1 MVSSVLF
8 SLTFFLVFCLRGITS
23 FISPVKPAITLKPDS
38 FQQLIQQKS
47 RSIGNPST
55 FHQKEWKVWEQN
67 QNSNNEAQEGEDT
80 IKKYGLEVGLL
91 KTYLDKSSKVRPKDL
106 ISRYGIAYFGTSI
119 TLAIISYALCYV
131 LIANGVDVASLLQ
144 KIGIKP
150 SEAAVSAGT
159 GGLAYAVHKAASP
172 IRFIPTIVLT
182 PLVAKWIGKKP
193 KNDEVSSKTAVESE
207 ITSSGQS
214 Q

>member
-1 MVSSVLF
+1 MQAVT
-8 SLTFFLVFCLRGITS
+8 SLSLLALLIFILAPEISS
-23 FISPVKPAITLKPDS
+23 FISSKTSFSLVSKAVSSPRTLAPSKNP
-38 FQQLIQQKS
+38 LPLS
-47 RSIGNPST
+47 RESIRL
-55 FHQKEWKVWEQN
+55 WEQN
-67 QNSNNEAQEGEDT
+67 PRNDEVVKSGDSSDET
-80 IKKYGLEVGLL
+80 VKKYGLEMGIL
-91 KTYLDKSSKVRPKDL
+91 KTYFDKSSKVKPKDL

-172 IRFIPTIVLT
+172 IRFVPTIILT

-193 KNDEVSSKTAVESE
+193 KEEVAEDTASKEKESL
-207 ITSSGQS
+207 
-214 Q
+214 